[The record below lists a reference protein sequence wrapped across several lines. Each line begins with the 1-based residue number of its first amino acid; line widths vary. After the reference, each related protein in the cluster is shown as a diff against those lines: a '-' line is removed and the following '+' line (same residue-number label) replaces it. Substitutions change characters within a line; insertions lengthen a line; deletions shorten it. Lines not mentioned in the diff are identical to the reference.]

1 MTLKFRLQ
9 LMHDLTKA
17 ELALAKTTEA
27 EVPLSAASKIERPIF
42 RLA

>member
-27 EVPLSAASKIERPIF
+27 EVPAN
-42 RLA
+42 